1 MKILTAYRADLLGI
15 TARLDYWQDETLS
28 VTQSADLTFEAVKL
42 NGELVEFIVRHGRH
56 TTRTFSWML
65 IRAAL
70 TDAKMP
76 PEVISFAATISCP
89 VISRD

>member
-42 NGELVEFIVRHGRH
+42 TGELVEFTVRHGRQ
-56 TTRTFSWML
+56 TTRSFSWML

-70 TDAKMP
+70 TDAAMP